1 VSVRHGDASA
11 DALRLSSIEV
21 HGVDVPPR
29 NVTVDDNQWTL
40 FNHST
45 ATQVGEQSVDLTTTE
60 TCMEF
65 QEQEAAASSHHVY
78 SAYTVARAAK
88 PIRRMGKLEVSEVQ
102 CP

>member
-78 SAYTVARAAK
+78 SAHTVARAT
-88 PIRRMGKLEVSEVQ
+88 S
-102 CP
+102 